1 MNVLIANPIEDA
13 VERCITRPGYRVGI
27 IVSSK
32 EEKYSME
39 DAVGKAVFSTCFKK
53 ADNKHQFTRFHK
65 SEHGF
70 VCEFID
76 GGSIIDC
83 IISENND
90 TVRGRRYN
98 MLMSATDFDERAMVM
113 IRPYIVHEGAQRD
126 D

>member
-1 MNVLIANPIEDA
+1 MNVLIANPIEEA

-32 EEKYSME
+32 EEKYSIE
-39 DAVGKAVFSTCFKK
+39 DAVGKAVFSACFKK
-53 ADNKHQFTRFHK
+53 ADNKHQFTRFRK
-65 SEHGF
+65 SEYGF

-90 TVRGRRYN
+90 AVRGQRYN
-98 MLMSATDFDERAMVM
+98 MLMSANDFDERAMVM
-113 IRPYIVHEGAQRD
+113 ICPYIVHGGVQRNG
-126 D
+126 